1 MTKVRSAAV
10 ACADVLAFLEERVG
24 LMFPPGRIGDVER
37 SIAENYGAH
46 GRARYAAVA

>member
-37 SIAENYGAH
+37 SIARIM
-46 GRARYAAVA
+46 GRTGTREAAVA